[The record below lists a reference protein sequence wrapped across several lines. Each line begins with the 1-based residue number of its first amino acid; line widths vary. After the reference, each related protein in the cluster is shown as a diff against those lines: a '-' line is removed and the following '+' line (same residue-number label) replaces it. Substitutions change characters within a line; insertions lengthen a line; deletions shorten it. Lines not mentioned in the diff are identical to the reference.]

1 MREKMRDDSGTMYWI
16 DIPKDAPVYE
26 WSFKKIKDD
35 QSFYVNADGELVIAF
50 DEGDVAPMYMGSQ
63 EFVIPKSVTD
73 NIK

>member
-1 MREKMRDDSGTMYWI
+1 M
-16 DIPKDAPVYE
+16 
-26 WSFKKIKDD
+26 KDD